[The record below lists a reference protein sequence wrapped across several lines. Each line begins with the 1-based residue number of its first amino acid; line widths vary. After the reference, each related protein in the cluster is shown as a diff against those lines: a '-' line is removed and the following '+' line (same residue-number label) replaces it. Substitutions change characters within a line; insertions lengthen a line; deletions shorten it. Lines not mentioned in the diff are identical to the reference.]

1 PVSEGAARGRH
12 AQRPGCNIAG
22 MNADRAPQPRDYATS
37 LAAAFYIDAATP
49 KPDRRAIFA
58 RRWQLTVHV
67 SPLRDAG
74 DHVIAALAGLP
85 VLAVHG
91 TDGAVRVFHN
101 ACRHRAGPLAQCDG
115 LGAKALRC
123 RYHGWMYT
131 LEGQLRTAP
140 EMKSVEGFDVADV
153 RLPQLAAKV
162 WQGLV
167 FAAVDANT
175 APDF

>member
-1 PVSEGAARGRH
+1 
-12 AQRPGCNIAG
+12 
-22 MNADRAPQPRDYATS
+22 
-37 LAAAFYIDAATP
+37 
-49 KPDRRAIFA
+49 
-58 RRWQLTVHV
+58 
-67 SPLRDAG
+67 
-74 DHVIAALAGLP
+74 GLP

-91 TDGAVRVFHN
+91 TDGAIRVFHN
-101 ACRHRAGPLAQCDG
+101 VCRHRAGPLAQCDG

-140 EMKSVEGFDVADV
+140 EMKSVEGFNVADV

-175 APDF
+175 APDFDDFIAGINERLGAT